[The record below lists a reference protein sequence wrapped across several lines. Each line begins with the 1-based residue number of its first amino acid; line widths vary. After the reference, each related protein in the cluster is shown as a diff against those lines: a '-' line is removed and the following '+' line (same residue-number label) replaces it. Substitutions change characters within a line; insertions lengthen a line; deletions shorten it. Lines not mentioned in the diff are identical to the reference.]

1 MFGVTTPCVNAARKY
16 LEAKGYEVLVFHAT
30 GIGGQTMEALI
41 NAGFIEGV
49 LDFTTTEW
57 ADEIIGGY

>member
-1 MFGVTTPCVNAARKY
+1 
-16 LEAKGYEVLVFHAT
+16 
-30 GIGGQTMEALI
+30 MEALI

-57 ADEIIGGY
+57 ADEIIGGVLNAGPHRLEAAGKTIFHRLYQ